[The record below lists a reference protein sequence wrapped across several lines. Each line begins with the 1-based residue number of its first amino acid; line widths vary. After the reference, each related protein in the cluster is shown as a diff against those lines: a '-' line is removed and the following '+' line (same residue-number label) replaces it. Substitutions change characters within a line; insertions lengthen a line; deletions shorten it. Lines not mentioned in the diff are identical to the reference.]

1 MSSPTNT
8 FHIKMSA
15 NQKLVVG
22 VISSF
27 SKEYLVDCC
36 DFIVLFCVRVLFSL
50 LLLGLFIRLN
60 TSISHFR
67 IYLLVL
73 CVVRILTLTYN
84 KNNEINWSN
93 NYICRLFHVFVP
105 SVRYAKVQFQI
116 PFDSLACVSITVHA
130 NPFYPR
136 KLYQLSQY
144 NSFTQKLFIR
154 KWKGKK
160 ETENIICT
168 SINLRLGEM
177 SEVYLSCIYLRDEN
191 DWQCANVSFLV
202 NHNAL
207 DAEIKLD

>member
-1 MSSPTNT
+1 MFNMQWTKRLADKARNVRDMSSPTNT

-36 DFIVLFCVRVLFSL
+36 DFIVFICVRVLFSL
-50 LLLGLFIRLN
+50 LLFLVLFIRLI

-67 IYLLVL
+67 IYLLDL

-105 SVRYAKVQFQI
+105 SVRYG
-116 PFDSLACVSITVHA
+116 SISNAIRFTCMRINYCA
-130 NPFYPR
+130 R
-136 KLYQLSQY
+136 KPILS
-144 NSFTQKLFIR
+144 
-154 KWKGKK
+154 KK
-160 ETENIICT
+160 IILIVT
-168 SINLRLGEM
+168 I
-177 SEVYLSCIYLRDEN
+177 
-191 DWQCANVSFLV
+191 
-202 NHNAL
+202 
-207 DAEIKLD
+207 